1 MIENRNIN
9 YLEKIAAFISS
20 FRDKNIGTPTLNHAA
35 ITLADT
41 YATAFSGINTQ
52 AFKTACVSADY
63 LFGKGDYDIWGTE
76 LKTSLFGAAFYN
88 SLAISSTDFDDGHR
102 KAVGHP
108 ASALAA
114 VAILLGIEKN
124 ANLIDILKSVI
135 VGYEVATRFSLSR
148 KPESINSY
156 SSGRWAAFGTVATA
170 AYLLELETRQ
180 IVQALSNAF
189 VLSPHMLGGSSDVST
204 GSMSKEGVAWAV
216 QSGLQSAIFAKDGF
230 SGPYLFLE
238 ESNEFNPETLIAGLG
253 ESYLINSNYFKPY
266 ACCRW
271 LHPAINACDNIITT
285 NNFNAKNISN
295 LKVYTFTRLTKLIS
309 EKYPTN
315 VIMAQ
320 FHLPFALAIMI
331 IYGECGPKYFHED
344 YIHNDDIKQL
354 IDKIQIVEN
363 EKYTKMFPAELASG
377 VEIEV
382 AGNEYFEEKMSAP
395 WDYGNHPS
403 KEEIKNKF
411 DKQTSNYEHISW
423 DWFFN
428 F

>member
-9 YLEKIAAFISS
+9 YLNKIASFISS
-20 FRDKNIGTPTLNHAA
+20 FRKQGVDAHTLNHAA
-35 ITLADT
+35 ITLVDT

-52 AFKTACVSADY
+52 AFKTACLSADY
-63 LFGKGDYDIWGTE
+63 LFGKGDYDIWGTD
-76 LKTSLFGAAFYN
+76 LKTSLLGAVFYN

-114 VAILLGIEKN
+114 VAIILGRENKTD
-124 ANLIDILKSVI
+124 LTEILKSVI

-156 SSGRWAAFGTVATA
+156 SSGRWVAFGTVATA
-170 AYLLELETRQ
+170 AYLLELETNE
-180 IVQALSNAF
+180 IAHALSNAF

-216 QSGLQSAIFAKDGF
+216 QSGLQSAMFAKDGF

-238 ESNEFNPETLIAGLG
+238 ESNEFNLETLLEGLG
-253 ESYLINSNYFKPY
+253 DSYLINSNYFKPY

-271 LHPAINACDNIITT
+271 LHPAINACENIIKT
-285 NNFNAKNISN
+285 NNLNLKNISN
-295 LKVYTFTRLTKLIS
+295 LKVYTFSRLKKLIS

-320 FHLPFALAIMI
+320 FHLPYALAIMI
-331 IYGECGPKYFHED
+331 IYGECGPKYFNED
-344 YIHNDDIKQL
+344 FIDNDDIKRL

-363 EKYTKMFPAELASG
+363 EKYSEIFPAELASG
-377 VEIEV
+377 VEIKV
-382 AGNEYFEEKMSAP
+382 AGNKYFVEQMSAP

-411 DKQTSNYEHISW
+411 DKQTSIYEHIDW

>member
-1 MIENRNIN
+1 MADNTNTHYLQKITSFIN
-9 YLEKIAAFISS
+9 S
-20 FRDKNIGTPTLNHAA
+20 FKKREIDRHILNHAA

-41 YATAFSGINTQ
+41 YATAFSGINTL
-52 AFKTACVSADY
+52 AFKTAFENAEY
-63 LFGKGDYDIWGTE
+63 LFGRGDYDIWGKE
-76 LKTSLFGAAFYN
+76 NKSSLLGSVFYN

-108 ASALAA
+108 ASAVAA
-114 VAILLGIEKN
+114 VAIIMGRENKFDLIE
-124 ANLIDILKSVI
+124 ILKSFI

-156 SSGRWAAFGTVATA
+156 SSGRWAAFGTVATV
-170 AYLLELETRQ
+170 AYLLKMETKD

-216 QSGLQSAIFAKDGF
+216 QSGLQSAIFAKHGF

-238 ESNEFNPETLIAGLG
+238 ESNEFNMEKLVEGIGD
-253 ESYLINSNYFKPY
+253 SFLINSNYFKPY

-271 LHPAINACDNIITT
+271 LHPALKACQTIVDE
-285 NNFNAKNISN
+285 NNFSYKNISA
-295 LKVYTFTRLTKLIS
+295 LKVFTFPRLKDLIS
-309 EKYPTN
+309 EVYPTN

-320 FHLPFALAIMI
+320 FHLPYTLAVML
-331 IYGECGPKYFHED
+331 IYGECGPKYFNEA
-344 YIHNDDIKQL
+344 YLDDEEIKHL
-354 IDKIQIVEN
+354 IDRIVIVEDD
-363 EKYTKMFPAELASG
+363 KYTKAFPSQLSSG
-377 VEIEV
+377 VEIEID
-382 AGNEYFEEKMSAP
+382 GRKYFKEQINAP

-403 KEEIKNKF
+403 KEDIKHKF
-411 DKQTSNYEHISW
+411 DKQTSKYNHIEW

>member
-9 YLEKIAAFISS
+9 YLKEISSFISS
-20 FRDKNIGTPTLNHAA
+20 FRKQDIDKNTLNHAA
-35 ITLADT
+35 ITLTDT
-41 YATAFSGINTQ
+41 YATAFSGIKTQ
-52 AFKTACVSADY
+52 AFITAFQNAEH
-63 LFGKGDYDIWGTE
+63 LFGRGDYDVWGMNF
-76 LKTSLFGAAFYN
+76 KSSLLGSVFYN
-88 SLAISSTDFDDGHR
+88 TLAISSTDFDDGHR
-102 KAVGHP
+102 KAIGHP

-114 VAILLGIEKN
+114 VAILLGREKN
-124 ANLIDILKSVI
+124 AELIDILKSVI

-170 AYLLELETRQ
+170 AYLIEMKTDD

-204 GSMSKEGVAWAV
+204 GSMSKEGVAWAA
-216 QSGLQSAIFAKDGF
+216 QSGLQSAMFAKSGF

-238 ESNEFNPETLIAGLG
+238 ESNEFDMEKLVEGIGD
-253 ESYLINSNYFKPY
+253 SFLINSNYFKPY

-271 LHPAINACDNIITT
+271 LHPAINASQNIIEK
-285 NNFNAKNISN
+285 NKFSAKDISKV
-295 LKVYTFTRLTKLIS
+295 KVYTFSRLKDLMS
-309 EKYPTN
+309 EAYPTN

-320 FHLPFALAIMI
+320 FHLPYALAIMI
-331 IYGECGPKYFHED
+331 VYGDCGPGYFHES
-344 YIHNDDIKQL
+344 YLKNEHIKQI
-354 IDKIQIVEN
+354 IDKIEIIEVD
-363 EKYTKMFPAELASG
+363 KYTNIFPGQLASR

-382 AGNEYFEEKMSAP
+382 AGNKLIEEKMSAP

-403 KEEIKNKF
+403 KEEIKHKF
-411 DKQTSNYEHISW
+411 HKQTSNYEHINW

-428 F
+428 Y

>member
-9 YLEKIAAFISS
+9 YLRKISSFISS
-20 FRDKNIGTPTLNHAA
+20 FRKQDIDKNTLNHAA

-41 YATAFSGINTQ
+41 YATAFSGTKTQ
-52 AFKTACVSADY
+52 AFITAIKNAEY
-63 LFGKGDYDIWGTE
+63 LFGKGDHDVWGTE
-76 LKTSLFGAAFYN
+76 ISTSLLGAVFYN

-114 VAILLGIEKN
+114 VAIILGRENKTY
-124 ANLIDILKSVI
+124 LTDILKSVI

-170 AYLLELETRQ
+170 ACLLELETNQ

-216 QSGLQSAIFAKDGF
+216 QSGLQSAMFAKDGF

-238 ESNEFNPETLIAGLG
+238 ESNEFNLETLLEGLG
-253 ESYLINSNYFKPY
+253 DSYLINSNYFKPY

-271 LHPAINACDNIITT
+271 LHPAINACQNIINA
-285 NNFNAKNISN
+285 NNINHNNISN
-295 LKVYTFTRLTKLIS
+295 LKVFTFARLKKLIS
-309 EKYPTN
+309 EAYPTN

-320 FHLPFALAIMI
+320 FHLPYALAIMI
-331 IYGECGPKYFHED
+331 IYGECGPKYFHES
-344 YIHNDDIKQL
+344 YIHNEDIKRI
-354 IDKIQIVEN
+354 IDKVEIVEN
-363 EKYTKMFPAELASG
+363 DKYTKIFPTELASG
-377 VEIEV
+377 VEIKV
-382 AGNEYFEEKMSAP
+382 DDNEYFEEQMSAP

-411 DKQTSNYEHISW
+411 DKQTSNYEHIDW